1 MWIRPGVI
9 VICNSNS
16 NSNYYIFSCN
26 SNSNSNRC
34 LDIRSNSNSNSIR
47 SNVILLNVISV
58 CMKGVHSDEHIFH
71 NK

>member
-1 MWIRPGVI
+1 MAAVTTRPGVI
-9 VICNSNS
+9 VICNS

-47 SNVILLNVISV
+47 SNVILLNIMSV
-58 CMKGVHSDEHIFH
+58 CMKGVHSDEHISQ
-71 NK
+71 